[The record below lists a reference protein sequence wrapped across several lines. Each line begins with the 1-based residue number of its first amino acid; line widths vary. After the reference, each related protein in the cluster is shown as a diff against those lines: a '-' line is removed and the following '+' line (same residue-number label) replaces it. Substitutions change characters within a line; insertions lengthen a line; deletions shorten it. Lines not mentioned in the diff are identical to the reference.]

1 MKIFLA
7 AALAFAAA
15 FLAAACD
22 ESPAD
27 INTPRNTTGPDGY
40 DGRLPARYV
49 EFEFDRS
56 GDVRNFVASNFS
68 AKLDTSGGVNA
79 FWLDMTLLSTY
90 PDSVSSEI
98 MISEFKLKVDSVP
111 TDGSPVSIDGAS
123 DASDFALYRLLRG
136 TNVASDTSIV
146 SDSDNN
152 RSQIILNFVKTRD
165 ELAVEAEFLTEIDDY
180 VITKAEKDSLVETE
194 VTIHLIDSI
203 PGKTSDGRDTIF
215 IKERDSIYYVQEMK
229 TFEYL
234 QSDPASTSLNGSW
247 KFFFS
252 PKK

>member
-1 MKIFLA
+1 MRILLA

-27 INTPRNTTGPDGY
+27 INTPRNETGPDGY
-40 DGRLPARYV
+40 DGRLPARFV
-49 EFEFDRS
+49 EFEFDDA

-68 AKLDTSGGVNA
+68 AKLDTSGGADA

-98 MISEFKLKVDSVP
+98 MISEFKLKIDSVP
-111 TDGSPVSIDGAS
+111 TDGSTIAIDGDES
-123 DASDFALYRLLRG
+123 DSEFALYRLLCG

-165 ELAVEAEFLTEIDDY
+165 ELAVEAEFQTEIDDY
-180 VITKAEKDSLVETE
+180 VITKTEKDSLVETK
-194 VTIHLIDSI
+194 VTIQIIDSI
-203 PGKTSDGRDTIF
+203 PGKTGDGRDTIF
-215 IKERDSIYYVQEMK
+215 IKERDSVYFVEEMK

-234 QSDPASTSLNGSW
+234 QSDPAGTSLNGSW
-247 KFFFS
+247 KFFFT